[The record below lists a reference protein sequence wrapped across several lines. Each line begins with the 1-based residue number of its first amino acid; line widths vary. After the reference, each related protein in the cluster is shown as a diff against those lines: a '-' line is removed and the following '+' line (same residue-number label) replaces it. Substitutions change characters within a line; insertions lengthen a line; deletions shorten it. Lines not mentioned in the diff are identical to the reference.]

1 MTAADEGPAQAAEA
15 DTIEREVG
23 ARITPSADFLAR
35 VSEVR
40 AALVERVTAAAKAR
54 SSPLV
59 RALVA
64 GSAARGTFLQDRLDV
79 DLFLLFPPDLPRER
93 LREEGLALGRAVLSE
108 PETRYA
114 EHPYLRGK
122 FEGFTVD
129 AVPGFAIT
137 DPSHPLSPVDRTPF
151 HQEYL
156 AGRET
161 PEIVRQVR
169 LAKQFFR
176 SLGVY
181 GSEAR
186 TEGFSGYLVELV
198 VIRFG
203 SLRHLLVAAR
213 DWRVPVRLAE
223 PGKEPPRL
231 PADVALVLADPVD
244 PNRNVASALSRRNLG
259 LFILAARAYLS
270 RPSARFFEVH
280 ATLPFSK
287 EAALALLHARG
298 THVTVAVLPRP
309 DLVDDT
315 LYPQVRKAARAVADE
330 LSRSDFAVLGEAS
343 AADASSVVIV
353 VELAHPR
360 RPQVRVQDG
369 PPAGID
375 RVGHFLEKWGAKSD
389 QVLQDRT
396 SDPTAAWGSMPVV
409 PNGMRKR
416 CCARR
421 SLDSPS
427 ARTSPPRRRDRATC
441 GRSERPPRPP
451 RSRRRSG
458 RFSRDACLGSTTRDR
473 AGPIILDGV
482 RRKVLE
488 DEPERE
494 PSEELERDQACPIAL
509 RVGRRPGAQA
519 SYQER
524 DEGDEHDPDRE
535 DHVPEQAEDRQRP
548 R

>member
-1 MTAADEGPAQAAEA
+1 MTGASGGPAPAAEA
-15 DTIEREVG
+15 DAIERDVS
-23 ARITPSADFLAR
+23 ARITPSAEFLDR
-35 VSEVR
+35 VSQVR

-54 SSPLV
+54 SSPLT

-79 DLFLLFPPDLPRER
+79 DLFLLFPPDLSRER
-93 LREEGLALGRAVLSE
+93 LREEGLALGRAVLSD

-156 AGRET
+156 IARET
-161 PEIVRQVR
+161 PEIVGQVR

-186 TEGFSGYLVELV
+186 TEGFSGYLVELL

-203 SLRHLLVAAR
+203 SLRQLLVAAR

-231 PADVALVLADPVD
+231 PPDVALVLADPVD
-244 PNRNVASALSRRNLG
+244 PNRNVASALSQRNLG
-259 LFILAARAYLS
+259 LFVLAAGAYHQ
-270 RPSARFFEVH
+270 RPSARFFEVR
-280 ATLPFSK
+280 ANVSLSK
-287 EAALALLHARG
+287 EAALSLVRARG
-298 THVTVAVLPRP
+298 THITVAVLPRP

-330 LSRSDFAVLGEAS
+330 LSRSCLAVLGEAS
-343 AADASSVVIV
+343 AADPSSVVIA

-389 QVLQDRT
+389 LVLQGPYVRPDGSLGVDTRRADR
-396 SDPTAAWGSMPVV
+396 DAEAVLRAAFPRLSLGKDLTPKESGPCDVRTLGEAAET
-409 PNGMRKR
+409 PALGEALRELL
-416 CCARR
+416 ARR
-421 SLDSPS
+421 LPWLD
-427 ARTSPPRRRDRATC
+427 
-441 GRSERPPRPP
+441 
-451 RSRRRSG
+451 
-458 RFSRDACLGSTTRDR
+458 
-473 AGPIILDGV
+473 
-482 RRKVLE
+482 
-488 DEPERE
+488 
-494 PSEELERDQACPIAL
+494 
-509 RVGRRPGAQA
+509 
-519 SYQER
+519 
-524 DEGDEHDPDRE
+524 DP
-535 DHVPEQAEDRQRP
+535 
-548 R
+548 